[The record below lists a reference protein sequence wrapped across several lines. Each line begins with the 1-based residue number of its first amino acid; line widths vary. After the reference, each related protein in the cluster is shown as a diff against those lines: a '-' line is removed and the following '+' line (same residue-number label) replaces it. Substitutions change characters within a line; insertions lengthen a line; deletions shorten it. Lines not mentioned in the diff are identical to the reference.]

1 MAAVGNPFDF
11 LKQFGNMQ
19 EKMNE
24 VQNRLQNI
32 SVVGSAGGD
41 MVQIEIN
48 GHMQVLGVRISEEAV
63 DPSDIQMLQD
73 LLQAAFSDAMFKI
86 KDKIREE
93 MSSLTGGLNLPP
105 GILGM

>member
-1 MAAVGNPFDF
+1 MAVNPFDF

-19 EKMNE
+19 ERMGE
-24 VQNRLQNI
+24 IQNRLQGL

-41 MVQIEIN
+41 MVQIEMN

-63 DPSDIQMLQD
+63 DPKDISMLQD
-73 LLQAAFSDAMFKI
+73 LLQAAFSDALFKI
-86 KDKIREE
+86 KEKIREE
-93 MSSLTGGLNLPP
+93 VSSLTGGLNLPP